1 MPKPPDNPLP
11 PITARV
17 EEGFSGQRLVI
28 VPLDQRVAGA
38 SLPVV
43 RDLQVTHIG
52 HFNTARNHFVERQ
65 RGCPD
70 HILIYCMAGAGHCRL
85 HDETWD
91 VVAGNLI
98 YLPADVAHS
107 YFADAADPW
116 SIFWIHFTGL
126 RAGDHVEALAL
137 PGNCPILNVPKQDVM
152 RDAFEQTYRHAV
164 DGFSDLGQLGM
175 TTGLARLIAL
185 ARIYSQTGTVRTR
198 RTEDRI
204 LEIIRQLQAEP
215 SRNWRLEELASA
227 AGMSLPHFSE
237 RFHKQAGCPPKQ
249 FLIGLR
255 LQIASA
261 LMQESGLTVAQIA
274 HQVGYEDPYYF
285 SRLFRIHTGQS
296 PREHRRDLGIHGE

>member
-1 MPKPPDNPLP
+1 MPKRPDNPPP

-17 EEGFSGQRLVI
+17 AEGFSGQRLVI
-28 VPLDQRVAGA
+28 VPPDQQVAGA
-38 SLPVV
+38 SLPIV

-52 HFNTARNHFVERQ
+52 HFNTARNHFVER
-65 RGCPD
+65 RKGCPGF
-70 HILIYCMAGAGHCRL
+70 ILIYCMAGAGHCKL
-85 HDETWD
+85 LGKVWD

-98 YLPADVAHS
+98 HLPADVAHS
-107 YFADAADPW
+107 YYADAADPW

-126 RAGDHVEALAL
+126 RARDYVEALAL
-137 PGNCPILNVPKQDVM
+137 SENCPILNIPKQDVM
-152 RDAFEQTYRHAV
+152 RDAFEQIYRHV
-164 DGFSDLGQLGM
+164 IDGFSDLGQLGM
-175 TTGLARLIAL
+175 STGLARLIAL
-185 ARIYSQTGTVRTR
+185 ARIYSQAGTARTR

-204 LEIIRQLQAEP
+204 LDIIRQLQAEP
-215 SRNWRLEELASA
+215 ARDWRLNELAAA